1 VRVCG
6 VRCRIERRNSLGEGE
21 LLAIA
26 PWVPRIRRVQCVGLG
41 IAGIAVSN
49 PSKASYRYPLPI
61 TAFGSEFEHR
71 NRSLGGR
78 DHGLHH
84 GSRAAPP
91 GSLSLGVLSTRP
103 WDPRWRV
110 WIRSTYGLDVGW
122 M

>member
-1 VRVCG
+1 VRVRG

-26 PWVPRIRRVQCVGLG
+26 PWVPQICRVQCVGLG

-49 PSKASYRYPLPI
+49 PSKASYPLPI

-91 GSLSLGVLSTRP
+91 GSRSLGVLSTRP

-110 WIRSTYGLDVGW
+110 WIR
-122 M
+122 